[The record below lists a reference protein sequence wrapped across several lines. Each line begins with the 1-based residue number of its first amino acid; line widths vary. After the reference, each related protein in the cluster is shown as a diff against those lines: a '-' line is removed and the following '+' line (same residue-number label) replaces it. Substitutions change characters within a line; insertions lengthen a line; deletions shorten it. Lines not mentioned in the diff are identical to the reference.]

1 MARQRNFDKAAIAK
15 QLMPVF
21 ITRGYEGAS
30 VSELVAVS
38 GLLRGSLYAAYGSKL
53 GIFVAGLQ
61 QLPTLD
67 ALTEQELDFLI
78 VALLEVAPNNP
89 VVKNFLQDYLVDI
102 DTEQLAVKIGLQIL
116 AKAK

>member
-15 QLMPVF
+15 QLIPVF
-21 ITRGYEGAS
+21 ITRGYQGAS
-30 VSELVAVS
+30 VSELVAAS
-38 GLLRGSLYAAYGSKL
+38 GLLRGSLYGSKL